1 MVLAGRRRPAFAS
14 ARGAR
19 VAVEDGRPAR
29 GSVAT
34 GGLSRVSW
42 VTGAVL
48 AVLAVNVALI
58 VAGLVAVPQGRRPA
72 LWAGLAAI
80 IVQCAVAVAA
90 VAGPMALGKR
100 PRPAV
105 TCLLPGALFAA
116 GYVSLLGLEM
126 AGVTVSFDRG
136 AVTVYTWFAGAA
148 GLAGALTGWLTR
160 RPTAGAAGG
169 CWALVIGTAAWSAGF
184 LPLAYALRGTA
195 GWYRF
200 WVGDGA
206 VADYHRSGVA
216 SFTGFLLQDMY
227 GAMAAHQILSIA
239 IGLAAGLAGGVVA
252 YGVRT
257 LTRSPAQPAP

>member
-1 MVLAGRRRPAFAS
+1 
-14 ARGAR
+14 
-19 VAVEDGRPAR
+19 VAAEHGRPTR
-29 GSVAT
+29 DSIVADRV
-34 GGLSRVSW
+34 SRVSW

-58 VAGLVAVPQGRRPA
+58 VAGLVAVPEGRRPA

-80 IVQCAVAVAA
+80 TVQCAIAVAA
-90 VAGPMALGKR
+90 VAGPLALGKR
-100 PRPAV
+100 RRPAV
-105 TCLLPGALFAA
+105 TCLLPGALFAV
-116 GYVSLLGLEM
+116 GYVSLLGVEM

-136 AVTVYTWFAGAA
+136 AVTVYAWFVGAA

-160 RPTAGAAGG
+160 RPAAGAAGG

-200 WVGDGA
+200 WAGDGA
-206 VADYHRSGVA
+206 VADYHRSGVG

-227 GAMAAHQILSIA
+227 GAMVAHQMLSVV
-239 IGLAAGLAGGVVA
+239 IGLTAGLAGGAVA
-252 YGVRT
+252 YGAQA
-257 LTRSPAQPAP
+257 LTRSPAPPAP

>member
-1 MVLAGRRRPAFAS
+1 MLARRRCLAFAS
-14 ARGAR
+14 AREAR
-19 VAVEDGRPAR
+19 VAVEHGRPAR
-29 GSVAT
+29 GSGAP
-34 GGLSRVSW
+34 GRLSW

-48 AVLAVNVALI
+48 AVLGVNVALI
-58 VAGLVAVPQGRRPA
+58 VAGLAAVPEGRRPV

-80 IVQCAVAVAA
+80 IVQCAVAAVA

-116 GYVSLLGLEM
+116 GYVSLLGVEM

-136 AVTVYTWFAGAA
+136 AVTVYAWFAAAA
-148 GLAGALTGWLTR
+148 GFAGALTGWLTR
-160 RPTAGAAGG
+160 RPAAGAAGG

-184 LPLAYALRGTA
+184 LPLAYVLRGTA

-200 WVGDGA
+200 WAGDGA
-206 VADYHRSGVA
+206 VADYHRSGA
-216 SFTGFLLQDMY
+216 GSFTGFLLQDMY
-227 GAMAAHQILSIA
+227 GAMAAHQMLSVV
-239 IGLAAGLAGGVVA
+239 IGLAAGLAGGVA
-252 YGVRT
+252 ACGVRA